1 MEPRNL
7 LVIMSDEHNPKMLG
21 CAGHPLVKTPHLDAL
36 AALGTRFDRAYTNC
50 PICVPARA
58 SFATGRYVHDIG
70 YWDNAIAYDGRV
82 KGWGHRLQEA
92 GICVESIGKLHYRLE
107 EDPTGL
113 DRQHIPMHIKDGVGM
128 IHMSV
133 RKQFPE
139 FTPPPPKTGG
149 GAAGIVLDAGRGESE
164 YTRYDRKVAA
174 LACDWLVEK
183 ADSDEPWVLFVSF
196 VTPHY
201 PLRTP
206 DEFFDLYPVDE
217 MPGPKLGHQTNYT
230 NHPWFADTMKIN
242 LGANGSDIAHKTAYA
257 AYLGLCS
264 FMDAMV
270 GKVVNT
276 LTDVGGLS
284 RTRVIYTSDHG
295 ENAGARGQWGKSNH
309 YEEASGIPMIL
320 AGAGVPVGKV
330 SLTPVS
336 LVDVHPSIINWM
348 SAEDPDASE
357 LPGRCLFDIAVVD
370 DDPDRVAFSE
380 YHAAKSPSGSFM
392 IRKGC
397 YKYIHYVGF
406 EPELFDLESDPE
418 EEHDLSGDPLYVDV
432 LRSYETILRGMI
444 DPEEIDRQANAAQKE
459 MVERAGGP
467 ERVFANLVTTKSYTP
482 VPDAIDAELRRE
494 LEQGI

>member
-1 MEPRNL
+1 MEPNNL
-7 LVIMSDEHNPKMLG
+7 LVIMADEHNPKMLG
-21 CAGHPLVKTPHLDAL
+21 SAGHVLVKTPHLDAL
-36 AALGTRFDRAYTNC
+36 AARGTRFDRAYTNC

-70 YWDNAIAYDGRV
+70 YWDNAIAYDGQV
-82 KGWGHRLQEA
+82 KGWGHHLQKA
-92 GICVESIGKLHYRLE
+92 GVKVESIGKLHYRSE

-113 DRQHIPMHIKDGVGM
+113 DEQHIPMHIKDGVGM

-133 RKQFPE
+133 RKQFPN
-139 FTPPPPKTGG
+139 FNPPPPKPGG
-149 GAAGIVLDAGRGESE
+149 GAAGIVLEAGRGESE
-164 YTRYDRKVAA
+164 YSRYDRKVAE
-174 LACDWLVEK
+174 LASNWLLEQ
-183 ADSDEPWVLFVSF
+183 ADVGEPWVLFVSF

-201 PLRTP
+201 PLLAP

-217 MPGPKLGHQTNYT
+217 MPMPKLGHQTNHT

-242 LGANGSDIAHKTAYA
+242 LGANGSDKEHKTAYA

-270 GKVVNT
+270 GKVADT
-276 LTDVGGLS
+276 LTDVGGLG
-284 RTRVIYTSDHG
+284 RTRIIYTSDHG

-309 YEEASGIPMIL
+309 YEEASGIPLIL

-330 SLTPVS
+330 SRTPVS

-357 LPGRCLFDIAVVD
+357 LPGRCLFDIAVAD
-370 DDPDRVAFSE
+370 DDPNRVVFSE

-392 IRKGC
+392 IRKGR

-418 EEHDLSGDPLYVDV
+418 EENDLSDDPLYADV
-432 LRSYETILRGMI
+432 LRSYEEILRGMI
-444 DPEEIDRQANAAQKE
+444 DPQEIDRQANAAQKE

-482 VPDAIDAELRRE
+482 VPDAIDAALRRE
-494 LEQGI
+494 LE